1 MLTETE
7 WSRETRAIDCLR
19 GICNLVEL
27 GHRGTLS
34 CQFIFKLKAMSRVCS
49 FFQGNNYV
57 SVVVYFIL

>member
-27 GHRGTLS
+27 GHRRALF
-34 CQFIFKLKAMSRVCS
+34 CQLIFKLKAMSRVCS
-49 FFQGNNYV
+49 FSKV
-57 SVVVYFIL
+57 IIT